1 MRNDAGAT
9 MNFGILRALAKSEK
23 DFSAVL
29 ISILVDCDGELFGS
43 SLIRFRQLNT
53 EVFKLF
59 LAPRERFYH
68 TLTELKKLK

>member
-53 EVFKLF
+53 EVFNFFWRQEKGF
-59 LAPRERFYH
+59 I
-68 TLTELKKLK
+68 TL